1 MRRNIP
7 FVIIALTVP
16 SLLCADEV
24 LDSVAYPLLSTKQV
38 MEWILDPATDVIWD
52 SAGTII
58 TEQGSQELAPTT
70 EEGWEHVRNSA
81 AVVAETG
88 NLLRVP
94 GRSLGPDWNKYS
106 RGLLEAGQVAL
117 KAARAKDSD
126 ALFDAGGQLYQAC
139 LSRPQPAPCRS
150 ARRQK
155 PTSRPAATPL

>member
-1 MRRNIP
+1 MRRNIL
-7 FVIIALTVP
+7 FVIIGLIVP

-58 TEQGSQELAPTT
+58 TEQGSRELAPTT

-94 GRSLGPDWNKYS
+94 GRSLGPDWKY
-106 RGLLEAGQVAL
+106 RVPLLAGQH
-117 KAARAKDSD
+117 RDSK
-126 ALFDAGGQLYQAC
+126 G
-139 LSRPQPAPCRS
+139 S
-150 ARRQK
+150 
-155 PTSRPAATPL
+155 